1 MERRLALF
9 LVGCVLLGSLVTW
22 VLTRIPTN
30 PTTLALVALP
40 ISYIPAA
47 LAVLMVRLGGDPEE
61 ASAFRRRLSIWRL
74 PVRWYAVALL
84 GLPLVHVTGVA
95 LATLWG
101 GLLPVHLA
109 SLALLPLFLLT
120 NLGEEI
126 GWRGYALPQLL
137 GHFDSLT
144 ASLILGGVWAAFH
157 WVALAQNPSR
167 PWGYVAISSVHLVAM
182 SVIMTWVLNHTRE
195 SVLLMALLHAAVR
208 RRLHRCRAADR
219 HHSAAARLLPERRGA
234 LPRRDHAAPAV
245 AAICARLAAPGRLR
259 RAAHLRPS
267 GGASARRTART

>member
-1 MERRLALF
+1 MRAWVVERRLALF

-109 SLALLPLFLLT
+109 SLALLPLFFLT

-137 GHFDSLT
+137 RHFDSLT

-167 PWGYVAISSVHLVAM
+167 PWGYVAIGSVNLVAM
-182 SVIMTWVLNHTRE
+182 SVIMTWVFNHTRE
-195 SVLLMALLHAAVR
+195 SVLLMALLHAAYDVVSIGVVPLIGTR
-208 RRLHRCRAADR
+208 VPLLAFSL
-219 HHSAAARLLPERRGA
+219 SAGVLCLVAITLVITQGSNLGAPRPPVPEPVVLLEP
-234 LPRRDHAAPAV
+234 
-245 AAICARLAAPGRLR
+245 APGE
-259 RAAHLRPS
+259 
-267 GGASARRTART
+267 SA